1 MIGQEQLKTNVM
13 RKSIQFKDIYANYKN
28 QAVELLQE
36 QIKNEK
42 RETIVQIDYEDPR
55 VKCIFS
61 VVELNGDGKLL
72 KVYQICPASAFKRNL
87 PYMHQRLKYF
97 NEMTGAEIFL
107 VYLMNKKLMVLSLQ
121 QISEEIEKMAKKKP
135 SNSTK
140 ISSFEGFYRRLKQ
153 IDEMKHPQTRFF
165 FRGHSNHKILLLPGI
180 YRNNNIDMEGR
191 IYHEAIRH
199 LPQEFTEDMST
210 FDKLVKMQHYGMPTR
225 LLDVT
230 TNPLVALYFA
240 CQESKTKDGAEA
252 DGEMLVYSMKENRD
266 IKFYDSDAVCVIA
279 NLAKRPTKFEFK
291 EENATECKYL
301 LEDIS
306 KDKPTYNK
314 DWKYSQS
321 IHKVLCVLPKF
332 NNNRIIKQEGAFFVF
347 GMGMRKGDPAACFR
361 PTYTIS
367 IDAAAKKKILKELE
381 LLGINVAS
389 LFPET
394 DKIMKQIK
402 QEICGS

>member
-1 MIGQEQLKTNVM
+1 MKRNILFN
-13 RKSIQFKDIYANYKN
+13 DIYADFRIR
-28 QAVELLQE
+28 AVALLRE
-36 QIKNEK
+36 QIKKEK
-42 RETIVQIDYEDPR
+42 RKNVLRTDYEDPR

-61 VVELNGDGKLL
+61 VVELNKSGKLL
-72 KVYQICPASAFKRNL
+72 RIYQLCPPSAFKRNL
-87 PYMHQRLKYF
+87 IYMYQRLNYF
-97 NEMTGAEIFL
+97 KETTGAEVFL
-107 VYLMNKKLMVLSLQ
+107 ASMINEELRVLSLS
-121 QISEEIEKMAKKKP
+121 QIAEEIEKTAKKKNV
-135 SNSTK
+135 NSTK
-140 ISSFEGFYRRLKQ
+140 ITSFEGFYRTLKQ
-153 IDEMKHPQTRFF
+153 TEELRYPKTRFF
-165 FRGHSNHKILLLPGI
+165 FRGHSSHKTILLPGI
-180 YRNNNIDMEGR
+180 YRNDYIEKEDR

-210 FDKLVKMQHYGMPTR
+210 FDKLVKMQHYGLPTR

-230 TNPLVALYFA
+230 TNPLVALFFA
-240 CQESKTKDGAEA
+240 CQQTKNGIES
-252 DGEMLVYSMKENRD
+252 DGEVLVYSMKEDRD

-291 EENATECKYL
+291 DENATECDYL

-332 NNNRIIKQEGAFFVF
+332 NNDRIIKQEGAFFIF
-347 GMGMRKGDPAACFR
+347 GMGMRKSDPAACFR
-361 PTYTIS
+361 PTYTFS
-367 IDAAAKKKILKELE
+367 IDAAAKRKILKELE
-381 LLGINVAS
+381 LLGINEAS

-402 QEICGS
+402 LEICGS